1 MTGPDPTNLKQGK
14 KGRLDMPPLF
24 FFARVLRRVT
34 TGNIINRKGHKDHK
48 ATLAVKSSSLW
59 SLCSSWLDLPI
70 LQSDRAFFAF
80 EEKADNGIILC

>member
-1 MTGPDPTNLKQGK
+1 MTGPGPNYWTQNYRGGVK
-14 KGRLDMPPLF
+14 MPPP
-24 FFARVLRRVT
+24 FFARMLRWVT
-34 TGNIINRKGHKDHK
+34 IRNIINHKGHEDHK
-48 ATLAVKSSSLW
+48 VTLAVKSSSLW